1 MLIMKRFLVILLSLV
16 GSIYCYSQ
24 ADSKPVI
31 VVNRFSSEVDNPRF
45 AASVQEK
52 VSQIVVN
59 SKRFT
64 VRISDEEA
72 KDEVEARK
80 SEIYLDNSENL
91 NELKLSAYQFRIIGH
106 LIKANIYTM
115 KNPDGSVNGYKAS
128 CAFTLKVNDVE
139 SGSTTEAESFQ
150 TEVSPIAAS
159 KEQAIN
165 QTLQSIEPKLN
176 AYFVKTFPLQTKIV
190 KFLDSKKCLIAG
202 GKSFG
207 LKEGDKLVVERVEM
221 LDGKPYPT
229 EIGELKITKV
239 SGDDFSECAISKGN
253 KEILAAFNAAEK
265 LNCKLIVK

>member
-1 MLIMKRFLVILLSLV
+1 MKILSVILLSLV
-16 GSIYCYSQ
+16 SGLYAYSQ

-31 VVNRFSSEVDNPRF
+31 VINRFSSEVDNQRF

-139 SGSTTEAESFQ
+139 GGKTTEAESFQ

-165 QTLQSIEPKLN
+165 QTLQSVEPKLN
-176 AYFVKTFPLQTKIV
+176 AYFIKTFPLITKIV
-190 KFLDSKKCLIAG
+190 KIIDNKKVLIAG

-207 LKEGDKLVVERVEM
+207 FKEGDKLTVERIEM
-221 LDGKPYPT
+221 LNGKPYPT
-229 EIGELKITKV
+229 EIGELKVTKIA
-239 SGDDFSECAISKGN
+239 GDDFSECSVLKGG
-253 KEILAAFNAAEK
+253 KEILALFNAAEK
-265 LNCKLIVK
+265 MNCKLIVK